1 MTPYRAVKHA
11 LWLVV
16 LAVALALG
24 TAALLWAVLG
34 HAGIALPFPTVLA
47 GVAVV
52 AIWSV
57 VSSSGNANR
66 TPPPSPPPGPPRVPP
81 TWADA
86 ELMASLHRQGLLG
99 REELDRVLR
108 ELVPPGPPPSPPG
121 RRSGRH

>member
-24 TAALLWAVLG
+24 TAALLSVVLS

-57 VSSSGNANR
+57 VSSTGSADR
-66 TPPPSPPPGPPRVPP
+66 TPPPAPLGPPRVPP

-86 ELMASLHRQGLLG
+86 ERMANLAKQGLIT

-121 RRSGRH
+121 RRSGRR

>member
-1 MTPYRAVKHA
+1 MTPYRAVQRA
-11 LWLVV
+11 IRLVIV
-16 LAVALALG
+16 ATALALG

-34 HAGIALPFPTVLA
+34 HAGIALPFPTILA
-47 GVAVV
+47 AVALVAV
-52 AIWSV
+52 WSV
-57 VSSSGNANR
+57 VSSSGSADR

-86 ELMASLHRQGLLG
+86 ERMASLHRQGLIS

-108 ELVPPGPPPSPPG
+108 ELVPPGPPPNPPG

>member
-1 MTPYRAVKHA
+1 MTPYRAVQHA

-16 LAVALALG
+16 LASALALG

-34 HAGIALPFPTVLA
+34 HAGIALPFPTILA
-47 GVAVV
+47 AVGVVV
-52 AIWSV
+52 AWSV
-57 VSSSGNANR
+57 VSSSGSAAR
-66 TPPPSPPPGPPRVPP
+66 TPPPAPPGPPRVPP

-86 ELMASLHRQGLLG
+86 ERMASLHRQGLIS

-121 RRSGRH
+121 RRSGRR